1 MLTSI
6 VIIIVSVA
14 LFLYWFR
21 YSCLLILESRFEEDE
36 AKPFASPEASV
47 FALLEQRLAAA
58 STPSELKHVRN
69 TLDDDLRLIQ
79 RLTRDCQG
87 DLAGFGSLESRLLLI
102 DYRLMQFAFSFSQSF
117 GLPKALSALREMS
130 RIVGYLAA
138 ESGVNLAATRG

>member
-1 MLTSI
+1 MITSI
-6 VIIIVSVA
+6 VIIVVSVA

-36 AKPFASPEASV
+36 ARPFASPEASA

-79 RLTRDCQG
+79 SLTRDRQG
-87 DLAGFGSLESRLLLI
+87 DSVFGSLESRLLLI
-102 DYRLMQFAFSFSQSF
+102 DYRLMQLAFSCSQAF
-117 GLPKALSALREMS
+117 GVPKALSALREMS
-130 RIVGYLAA
+130 RIIGYLAT
-138 ESGVNLAATRG
+138 ESGVNLVAARG